1 MMSSNTYPIITQMLA
16 KVAQYNAHN
25 MLKYSFPLVALVLL
39 VSSCGSDTT
48 AVVENPLSSSTPVE
62 ATSYSGPVAS
72 TQDVTQFKV
81 ALWDNISTES
91 RCGACHIQNT
101 QSPAFVRNDDINLA
115 YKEASSLVNLAS
127 PKDSVL
133 VSKISEGHNC
143 WLSSAEAC
151 ADIMTTWVSNW
162 AQTENIANEIQ
173 LEAPAAKEPGANKNF
188 PASNELF
195 TDTVYPLLETYC
207 ANCHTNSATIPISPY
222 FASSDLDEAYEAS
235 KARIN
240 LDIPEN
246 SRFVERIRDEFHNC
260 WGDCSSNASDLIT
273 AIFAMSAEIDVTEL
287 DEALINSKALTLYE
301 GTLATGGGRYETN
314 AIAKWEFKAGSGST
328 AFDTSG
334 VEPALD
340 LTLNGDVEWL
350 SGWGIKL
357 TDGKAQGST
366 ANSKKI
372 YDSITATGEFSIE
385 AWVVPA
391 NVTQEGPARII
402 SYSGG
407 DTTRNFTLGQ
417 SLYNYDVLLRTSQT
431 DLDGQP
437 ALSTSDADEIL
448 QASLQHVVVN
458 YDPING
464 RQIFVNGE
472 FTGNLDN
479 VQAGGFSDWND
490 SYAFVLGN
498 EVSGDIPWAG
508 SIRMVAIHNRVLSA
522 EQIVQN
528 FDMGIGQKFF
538 LLFEVSE
545 ITEVPQSYIVLE
557 VSQYDSYSYLF
568 SEPFFI
574 SLDES
579 ASIGN
584 IPIAGM
590 RIGIN
595 GREAS
600 VGQVF
605 QNLDTQLTDSD
616 YTPNEGQVLS
626 NLGTIVA
633 IEKGAELDEFFLTFE
648 VLGDQ
653 TNVVVEA
660 DPAAAAEATD
670 LEPQPDIGIR
680 NFIEINASMAA
691 ATSVPTNNT
700 AVKTTFETLKQQLP
714 SVTDISS
721 FLASN
726 QMAVTQLA
734 IKYCDQL
741 VETPELRENYFS
753 GFDFDEA
760 ASTAFETQD
769 RSLVLNPISENILG
783 INLETQ
789 PDNSD
794 VEIELNS
801 LIDRLTDCSQGKSCD
816 ANYTKTVVKAVCA
829 GALGSAAITLQ

>member
-1 MMSSNTYPIITQMLA
+1 MSIKVRRLFNPLLAKLSRYSTRSIAKNSVTLIIITTLF
-16 KVAQYNAHN
+16 N
-25 MLKYSFPLVALVLL
+25 
-39 VSSCGSDTT
+39 SCGSDTT
-48 AVVENPLSSSTPVE
+48 AVVENPLTSSDTIE
-62 ATSYSGPVAS
+62 TNAYSGPVAS

-81 ALWDNISTES
+81 ELWDNISTES

-127 PKDSVL
+127 PKDSML

-143 WLSSAEAC
+143 WLSSDEAC

-162 AQTENIANEIQ
+162 AQTENVANEVQ
-173 LEAPAAKEPGANKNF
+173 LEAPLSKEPGANKNF
-188 PASNELF
+188 PESNELF

-222 FASSDLDEAYEAS
+222 FASSDIDEAYEAS
-235 KARIN
+235 KSRIN

-246 SRFVERIRDEFHNC
+246 SRFVERVRDEFHNC
-260 WGDCSSNASDLIT
+260 WGDCYSNASDLID
-273 AIFAMSAEIDVTEL
+273 AILAMAEEISVTEL
-287 DEALINSKALTLYE
+287 DESLINSKAITLYE
-301 GTLATGGGRYETN
+301 GTLATGGGRFETN

-350 SGWGIKL
+350 SGWGIQL

-417 SLYNYDVLLRTSQT
+417 SLYNYDVLLRTTET
-431 DLDGQP
+431 DLNGEP
-437 ALSTSDADEIL
+437 ILSTSDADEIL

-479 VQAGGFSDWND
+479 VQAGGFGNWND

-508 SIRMVAIHNRVLSA
+508 SIRMVAIHNRVLSS
-522 EQIVQN
+522 EQINQN
-528 FDMGIGQKFF
+528 FEMGIGQKFF
-538 LLFEVSE
+538 LLFEVTE

-557 VSQYDSYSYLF
+557 VSQFDSYSYLF
-568 SEPFFI
+568 TEPFFI

-579 ASIGN
+579 ASIGS
-584 IPIAGM
+584 IPVEGM

-595 GREAS
+595 GREAT

-605 QNLDTQLTDSD
+605 QNLNIQLTDSD
-616 YTPNEGQVLS
+616 YIPGEGQVLS
-626 NLGTIVA
+626 TMGTIVA

-653 TNVVVEA
+653 TNVIIEA
-660 DPAAAAEATD
+660 DPAAPAEATD
-670 LEPQPDIGIR
+670 LEPHSDIGIR

-691 ATSVPTNNT
+691 ATTVPTNNT
-700 AVKTTFETLKQQLP
+700 EVKATFETLKQQLP
-714 SVTDISS
+714 SVTTMSS

-726 QMAVTQLA
+726 QMAVTQMA

-741 VETPELRENYFS
+741 VETTSLRDSYFD

-760 ASTAFETQD
+760 ASSAFENQD
-769 RSLVLNPISENILG
+769 RNLILDPISENILG

-789 PDNSD
+789 PDNSS
-794 VEIELNS
+794 VAIELNS
-801 LIDRLTDCSQGKSCD
+801 LIDRLTDCSNGKSCD
-816 ANYTKTVVKAVCA
+816 ASYTKTIVKAVCA